1 MITFFRVIDTGIGP
15 QKADKSANGTI
26 PTNGYRFCEPV
37 RTANSF
43 GWYVFL
49 PLEFWLLFDGSEI
62 QWSLDQ
68 GDNWYVLADAIQYP
82 DFAARFDAAAPEE
95 VRGYSPPFLSRTND
109 LDIVQVWTGNFAR
122 TQQGIG
128 SYVRGPVN
136 LPNGMDHVVL
146 EGVVQTEWWFG
157 PLFANVRILKRG
169 SPVIFRTDR
178 PFLQVQPFS
187 NALMREFE
195 AAEIAERD
203 GLEGMT
209 AAEWRDYR
217 ATIVRRMQTR
227 TRLGQYAAE
236 ARKRSGAE
244 NKATE
249 PAE

>member
-1 MITFFRVIDTGIGP
+1 MITFYRVIDGGIGP
-15 QKADKSANGTI
+15 QKADKSANGTL

-49 PLEFWLLFDGSEI
+49 PMELWLLFDGSEI

-68 GDNWYVLADAIQYP
+68 GENWYLLADAIQYP

-95 VRGYSPPFLSRTND
+95 ARGYSPPFLSRTND
-109 LDIVQVWTGNFAR
+109 LDIVQIWTGHFAR
-122 TQQGIG
+122 TQEGIG
-128 SYVRGPVN
+128 SYVRSPVN
-136 LPNGMDHVVL
+136 LPNGLDHIVL

-157 PLFANVRILKRG
+157 PLFANVRINKRG
-169 SPVIFRTDR
+169 APVIFRADR

-187 NALMREFE
+187 NALMRDFE
-195 AAEIAERD
+195 ASEIVEHD
-203 GLEGMT
+203 GLEGMS
-209 AAEWRDYR
+209 AVEWQDYR
-217 ATIVRRMQTR
+217 ATIVHRMQTR

-236 ARKRSGAE
+236 ARKRASAGG
-244 NKATE
+244 KAME